1 MLFGG
6 PEDNVLIGGAGHDM
20 IDGDGGDDLIFGD
33 SVFLQRR
40 GGDDGSLLD
49 DIASYR
55 FQTLAGTLHVFPH
68 RPAPSCGRPP
78 SPTPAADC

>member
-1 MLFGG
+1 
-6 PEDNVLIGGAGHDM
+6 M

-55 FQTLAGTLHVFPH
+55 FQTLAGTLLYSRTDRDLPSGSIRCT
-68 RPAPSCGRPP
+68 RPGSTRSMPTTAASC
-78 SPTPAADC
+78 